1 MKKIT
6 YCFEQEYVAKTLK
19 NTAVHG
25 LAVVDT
31 EGCESAVR
39 NAVKRGVFVYDY
51 LNVGDAF
58 VTDRHKKIS

>member
-6 YCFEQEYVAKTLK
+6 YCFEQEYVANTLK

-39 NAVKRGVFVYDY
+39 DAVKRGV
-51 LNVGDAF
+51 
-58 VTDRHKKIS
+58 

>member
-1 MKKIT
+1 MKKLT
-6 YCFEQEYVAKTLK
+6 YCFEQEYVANTLK

-39 NAVKRGVFVYDY
+39 DAVKRGVWVY
-51 LNVGDAF
+51 G
-58 VTDRHKKIS
+58 RHLPLSAIVSHHKEGIK